1 MFTYKSKFS
10 RKTLL
15 ISGVFSLLMS
25 SCNSNSPIE
34 SKNYFFDTYVN
45 SRIYNAESSVLD
57 DIYKSLSEYNGL
69 TDNYKKSATQT
80 SVFEI
85 NETNEKIEISKNAYN
100 MYLRVKEL
108 QTSSLNYFN
117 PLIGNLSKLW
127 KDSLANKEVLSE
139 TIISS
144 ELLKI
149 NSSSFDLSNE
159 NSKYF
164 IKRNGEAK
172 LDLGAFAKGY
182 SLDIL
187 KDYFSS
193 NDLKNYLIDAGNSSI
208 LLGEKPD
215 NDGYF
220 TVGLKDISNA
230 YLELKNCFIGASGVS
245 TQGVKINNK
254 IYSHIINPFTGS
266 AINNYDYVFVKGDN
280 GALCDVLSTS
290 FMMMDVDT
298 VKEFEKNY
306 KVEAILY
313 KDSKIIYSNS
323 NLEIKY
329 H

>member
-1 MFTYKSKFS
+1 M
-10 RKTLL
+10 
-15 ISGVFSLLMS
+15 
-25 SCNSNSPIE
+25 
-34 SKNYFFDTYVN
+34 N
-45 SRIYNAESSVLD
+45 SRFYNVENSVLD
-57 DIYKSLSEYNGL
+57 DVYKLLSEYNGL
-69 TDNYKKSATQT
+69 TDNYKQSATQT

-85 NETNEKIEISKNAYN
+85 NESNEKIEISKNAYN
-100 MYLRVKEL
+100 MYLKVKEL
-108 QTSSLNYFN
+108 QISSLNYFN
-117 PLIGNLSKLW
+117 PLIENLSRLW
-127 KDSLANKEVLSE
+127 KESLDNKEVLSE

-144 ELLKI
+144 ELLKMN
-149 NSSSFDLSNE
+149 NSSFELFKE
-159 NSKYF
+159 NSKYY
-164 IKRNGEAK
+164 IQRNGEAK

-187 KDYFSS
+187 NEYFLS
-193 NDLKNYLIDAGNSSI
+193 NEIKNYLIDAGNSSI

-215 NDGYF
+215 NNGYF

-230 YLELKNCFIGASGVS
+230 YLELKDCFIGASGVS

-254 IYSHIINPFTGS
+254 MYSHIINPFNGS
-266 AINNYDYVFVKGDN
+266 AINNYDYVFVKGNN

-290 FMMMDVDT
+290 FMIMDVDT

-306 KVEAILY
+306 NVEAILY

>member
-1 MFTYKSKFS
+1 MFTYKYKFS

-25 SCNSNSPIE
+25 SCTSNLPIE

-45 SRIYNAESSVLD
+45 SRFYNANNNVLD
-57 DIYKSLSEYNGL
+57 DIYKLLSEYNGL
-69 TDNYKKSATQT
+69 TDNYKASTIQT

-85 NETNEKIEISKNAYN
+85 NESNEKIEISKNAYN
-100 MYLRVKEL
+100 MYLKVKEL
-108 QTSSLNYFN
+108 QTLSLNYFN

-127 KDSLANKEVLSE
+127 KESLAKKEVLSE
-139 TIISS
+139 TTISS

-149 NSSSFDLSNE
+149 NSSSFELSTE
-159 NSKYF
+159 NSKYY
-164 IKRNGEAK
+164 IQRNGEAK

-182 SLDIL
+182 SLDVL
-187 KDYFSS
+187 KEYLL
-193 NDLKNYLIDAGNSSI
+193 NNNLKNYLIDAGNSSI

-215 NDGYF
+215 NNGYF
-220 TVGLKDISNA
+220 TVGLRDISNA

-245 TQGVKINNK
+245 VQGVKINSTM
-254 IYSHIINPFTGS
+254 YSHIINPFNGS
-266 AINNYDYVFVKGDN
+266 AVNYYDYVFVKGDN
-280 GALCDVLSTS
+280 GALCDILSTS
-290 FMMMDVDT
+290 FMMMDIDT
-298 VKEFEKNY
+298 IKEFEKNY
-306 KVEAILY
+306 NVETILY